1 MAAVAR
7 TSLDYIV
14 TFNYYMPPFVACK
27 HLPVSTYQLENE
39 HFKLDH
45 FHFV

>member
-1 MAAVAR
+1 MTAVAR

-14 TFNYYMPPFVACK
+14 TFNYYMSPFVACK
-27 HLPVSTYQLENE
+27 HLPASAYQLESE
-39 HFKLDH
+39 HFKLEH